1 MKLSG
6 VWGVEQ
12 LFPEMLES
20 GRANMFCCCV
30 GNNVVIALVLWYD
43 LVGFVRPSDMM
54 IFEGDVARF
63 CRDQRSFGE
72 ID

>member
-1 MKLSG
+1 
-6 VWGVEQ
+6 
-12 LFPEMLES
+12 
-20 GRANMFCCCV
+20 MFCCCV
-30 GNNVVIALVLWYD
+30 GNDVVSALVLRRYD

-54 IFEGDVARF
+54 MFEGDVARF